1 MHLTQGIHRP
11 LQQVPDNVA
20 LEHDGRQVTFR
31 QFADRV
37 TRLAAGLHSIGVG
50 EGDRVAMLS
59 LNSIEY
65 VEYYYAVW
73 WAGAVA
79 NPINVRWAVAEI
91 VYSLEDSDT
100 TYMIVDAGFRH
111 LIDEIRSKAPLL
123 KKIVYIGEDPPAGT
137 IPYESLIA
145 QSQPVPDAYR
155 HGDDLAAI
163 LYTGGTTGHP
173 KGVMLSHT
181 NIGVAGLMNLQ
192 PGLGLGP
199 VWVHVMAFFHGAPLF
214 WMLAQFLLG
223 GKQIILPR
231 FEASALIKTVVE
243 GKGTDM
249 LLVPSMIQTLIDHP
263 EFDSTKFAGVRS
275 IWYGASTIAE
285 ETQLRAMRALPNC
298 KFIQV
303 YALTEAPAT
312 SFLFPEFHDPA
323 LGKLRSTGR
332 AVIETQ
338 IRICDPNGKEL
349 PRGQIGE
356 INVRGMNAMLGYW
369 NKPKETAATL
379 VDGWVRTG
387 DAAYMDD
394 EGFVYIADR
403 VKDMI
408 VSGGENVF
416 AAEVE
421 NAIAKHPA
429 IHASAV
435 IGIPSEQWQEQVHA
449 ILVLKPGAKEMTLEE
464 MRNHCK
470 QYIAGYKCPR
480 SIEFRDSLPLTT
492 MGKVGKN
499 ILRAPF
505 WEGHVR
511 KV

>member
-1 MHLTQGIHRP
+1 
-11 LQQVPDNVA
+11 
-20 LEHDGRQVTFR
+20 
-31 QFADRV
+31 
-37 TRLAAGLHSIGVG
+37 
-50 EGDRVAMLS
+50 
-59 LNSIEY
+59 
-65 VEYYYAVW
+65 
-73 WAGAVA
+73 
-79 NPINVRWAVAEI
+79 
-91 VYSLEDSDT
+91 
-100 TYMIVDAGFRH
+100 
-111 LIDEIRSKAPLL
+111 
-123 KKIVYIGEDPPAGT
+123 
-137 IPYESLIA
+137 
-145 QSQPVPDAYR
+145 
-155 HGDDLAAI
+155 
-163 LYTGGTTGHP
+163 
-173 KGVMLSHT
+173 MLSHT

-243 GKGTDM
+243 HDGTDM

-263 EFDSTKFAGVRS
+263 EFDSAKFASVRS

-285 ETQLRAMRALPNC
+285 ETQLRAMAALPNC

-312 SFLFPEFHDPA
+312 AFLFPEFHDPN

-349 PRGQIGE
+349 RRGEIGE
-356 INVRGMNAMLGYW
+356 INVRGMNTMLGYW
-369 NKPKETAATL
+369 NKPKETASTL

-421 NAIAKHPA
+421 NAIAKHPSIA
-429 IHASAV
+429 TSAV
-435 IGIPSEQWQEQVHA
+435 IGIPSAEWQEQVHA
-449 ILVLKPGAKEMTLEE
+449 ILVLKVGAPEMTLEE

>member
-11 LQQVPDNVA
+11 LQQVPDKVA
-20 LEHDGRQVTFR
+20 LEFNGREVTFR

-37 TRLAAGLHSIGVG
+37 ARLATGLKKIGVN

-59 LNSIEY
+59 LNSVEY
-65 VEYYYAVW
+65 VEYYYGLW

-79 NPINVRWAVAEI
+79 NPINTRWAVAEI
-91 VYSLEDSDT
+91 VYSLLDSDT
-100 TYMIVDAGFRH
+100 TYLIVDAAYRD
-111 LIDEIRSKAPLL
+111 LIDDIVAQTPIL
-123 KKIVYIGEDPPAGT
+123 KKVVFIGDNPPEGT
-137 IPYESLIA
+137 IAYESLIEGSEPA
-145 QSQPVPDAYR
+145 EDAFR

-181 NIGVAGLMNLQ
+181 NIGTAGLMNLQ
-192 PGLGLGP
+192 TGLGLGP
-199 VWVHVMAFFHGAPLF
+199 VYVHVMPFFHGAPLF
-214 WMLAQFLLG
+214 WMLSQFIAG

-231 FEASALIKTVVE
+231 FDAASLIKTIIE
-243 GKGTDM
+243 KNGTDM
-249 LLVPSMIQTLIDHP
+249 LLVPSMIQTFIDHP
-263 EFDSTKFAGVRS
+263 DFDGAKLGSIRS

-285 ETQLRAMRALPNC
+285 ETQKRAIAALPNC
-298 KFIQV
+298 MFIQV

-312 SFLFPEFHDPA
+312 AFLFPEFHDPKHD
-323 LGKLRSTGR
+323 KLRSTGR

-349 PRGQIGE
+349 PRGEVGE
-356 INVRGMNAMLGYW
+356 INIRGMNTMLGYW
-369 NKPKETAATL
+369 NKPEQTAATL

-387 DAAYMDD
+387 DAAYMDED
-394 EGFVYIADR
+394 GFIYIADR

-429 IHASAV
+429 IATSAV
-435 IGIPSEQWQEQVHA
+435 IGIPSDEWQEQVHA
-449 ILVLKPGAKEMTLEE
+449 ILVLKPGAEEMTAEE

-470 QYIAGYKCPR
+470 QFIAGYKCPR
-480 SIEFRDSLPLTT
+480 SIEFRDELPLTT

-499 ILRAPF
+499 ILREPY
-505 WEGHVR
+505 WKDHVR

>member
-1 MHLTQGIHRP
+1 
-11 LQQVPDNVA
+11 
-20 LEHDGRQVTFR
+20 
-31 QFADRV
+31 
-37 TRLAAGLHSIGVG
+37 
-50 EGDRVAMLS
+50 
-59 LNSIEY
+59 
-65 VEYYYAVW
+65 
-73 WAGAVA
+73 
-79 NPINVRWAVAEI
+79 
-91 VYSLEDSDT
+91 
-100 TYMIVDAGFRH
+100 
-111 LIDEIRSKAPLL
+111 
-123 KKIVYIGEDPPAGT
+123 
-137 IPYESLIA
+137 
-145 QSQPVPDAYR
+145 
-155 HGDDLAAI
+155 
-163 LYTGGTTGHP
+163 
-173 KGVMLSHT
+173 
-181 NIGVAGLMNLQ
+181 
-192 PGLGLGP
+192 
-199 VWVHVMAFFHGAPLF
+199 MA
-214 WMLAQFLLG
+214 
-223 GKQIILPR
+223 
-231 FEASALIKTVVE
+231 
-243 GKGTDM
+243 
-249 LLVPSMIQTLIDHP
+249 
-263 EFDSTKFAGVRS
+263 
-275 IWYGASTIAE
+275 
-285 ETQLRAMRALPNC
+285 ALPNC

-312 SFLFPEFHDPA
+312 AFLFPEFHDPN

-349 PRGQIGE
+349 RRGEIGE
-356 INVRGMNAMLGYW
+356 INVRGMNTMLGYW
-369 NKPKETAATL
+369 NKPKETASTL

-421 NAIAKHPA
+421 NAIAKHPSIA
-429 IHASAV
+429 TSAV
-435 IGIPSEQWQEQVHA
+435 IGIPSAEWQEQVHA
-449 ILVLKPGAKEMTLEE
+449 ILVLKVGAPEMTLEE